1 MAARRLIIAM
11 VLLLAVSTGIAI
23 LAPNPSTDDNEVAST
38 TTGASGSTGSTGPTG
53 DGAGPGPTGTTG
65 ATGLTGEST
74 PAASSQVSSTGSETK
89 IVALEPEKSVQVV
102 ELAPGDRLVLSV
114 ETRSPGDVELEGL
127 GLTDTASRYEPARF
141 DVLIPPGEADYPV
154 ITFRD
159 GKTIARIVA
168 KPDSAGKNGSV
179 PAGQGKKQ
187 KQ

>member
-38 TTGASGSTGSTGPTG
+38 TTGASGSTGSTS
-53 DGAGPGPTGTTG
+53 PTGTTG

-74 PAASSQVSSTGSETK
+74 PAASSEVSSTGSETK

-141 DVLIPPGEADYPV
+141 DVLIPPGEADYRV
-154 ITFRD
+154 ITFKD

-168 KPDSAGKNGSV
+168 KAGSAGKDGSG

-187 KQ
+187 RQ

>member
-38 TTGASGSTGSTGPTG
+38 TRASGSTGSTGPTG

-154 ITFRD
+154 ITFKD

-168 KPDSAGKNGSV
+168 KAGSAGKDGSG

-187 KQ
+187 RQ

>member
-38 TTGASGSTGSTGPTG
+38 TTGASGSTGSTS
-53 DGAGPGPTGTTG
+53 PTGTTG

-154 ITFRD
+154 ITFKD

-168 KPDSAGKNGSV
+168 KPDSAGKDGSG

>member
-38 TTGASGSTGSTGPTG
+38 TTGASGSTGSTS
-53 DGAGPGPTGTTG
+53 PTGTTG

-168 KPDSAGKNGSV
+168 KPDSAGKDGSG

>member
-38 TTGASGSTGSTGPTG
+38 TTGASGSTGSTS
-53 DGAGPGPTGTTG
+53 PTGTTG

-74 PAASSQVSSTGSETK
+74 PAASSEVSSTGSETK

-168 KPDSAGKNGSV
+168 KPDSAGKDGSG